1 VKENMPKKTAV
12 IGAGS
17 WGTTL
22 AIHAAKCGHNVSLW
36 VHSEDTL
43 RTLAEKK
50 VNEIYLPGVPLPDT
64 VQPTADPACVSD
76 ADYIL
81 FAVPSLHFRK
91 TFSMI
96 MPHLR
101 DRAVLISSIKGME
114 PDTSLRISE
123 IVRELSQDRFEFSVL
138 SGPSFAREVAQQ
150 NPTAVVIGSENK
162 EIGKEIQN
170 DFSSKY
176 FRLYYNSDVL
186 GIEIGGCVKNIIAI
200 AAGVVSGLGYG
211 YNTLSGLITRG
222 LAEVNRLAI
231 NLGAYPA
238 TLMGLAGLGDLVLT
252 CTGHLSRNRQV
263 GVELGQGKNISEITK
278 NMRMVAEGVRTTE
291 GIYALARKRNVD
303 MPITEQVQKVLY
315 EGHDPRAAIL
325 ELMSRELKEE

>member
-1 VKENMPKKTAV
+1 
-12 IGAGS
+12 
-17 WGTTL
+17 
-22 AIHAAKCGHNVSLW
+22 
-36 VHSEDTL
+36 
-43 RTLAEKK
+43 
-50 VNEIYLPGVPLPDT
+50 
-64 VQPTADPACVSD
+64 
-76 ADYIL
+76 
-81 FAVPSLHFRK
+81 
-91 TFSMI
+91 

-101 DRAVLISSIKGME
+101 DGSALISSIKGME

-138 SGPSFAREVAQQ
+138 SGPSFAKEVAQQ

-162 EIGKEIQN
+162 EVGKEIQS

-222 LAEVNRLAI
+222 LAEVNRLAVD
-231 NLGAYPA
+231 LGAYPA

-263 GVELGQGKNISEITK
+263 GVELGQGKNIVEITK
-278 NMRMVAEGVRTTE
+278 NMRMVAEGVRTTQ

-303 MPITEQVQKVLY
+303 MPITQQVQKVLY